1 MDFDWEK
8 SPTKALGSLKAQD
21 VEESFED
28 PFAVRLL
35 PDSVQFAEKA
45 RYFNL
50 GRSANG
56 EGVFSIYRTN
66 GRQIQVI
73 HARTFYA
80 EERFFYERQQD
91 KLLNQKTTT

>member
-1 MDFDWEK
+1 MDFDWENHT
-8 SPTKALGSLKAQD
+8 SQALGSLKAQD

-35 PDSVQFAEKA
+35 PDSTRFSEKA

-50 GRSANG
+50 GRAANG
-56 EGVFSIYRTN
+56 QGIFSIYRAN

-73 HARTFYA
+73 HARHFEA

-91 KLLNQKTTT
+91 KLLNLKTAK

>member
-1 MDFDWEK
+1 M
-8 SPTKALGSLKAQD
+8 KAQD

-35 PDSVQFAEKA
+35 PDSAQFSEKA

-50 GRSANG
+50 GRAANG
-56 EGVFSIYRTN
+56 QGIFSIYRAN

-73 HARTFYA
+73 HARHFEA

-91 KLLNQKTTT
+91 KLLNQKTAI

>member
-8 SPTKALGSLKAQD
+8 RPSLALGSLKARD

-35 PDSVQFAEKA
+35 PDSAQFSEKV

-50 GRSANG
+50 GRAANG
-56 EGVFSIYRTN
+56 EGVFSIYRAN

-73 HARTFYA
+73 HARPFEA
-80 EERFFYERQQD
+80 EENFYYERQQD
-91 KLLNQKTTT
+91 KLLNHNNVI

>member
-1 MDFDWEK
+1 
-8 SPTKALGSLKAQD
+8 LKAQD

-35 PDSVQFAEKA
+35 PDSTRFAEKA

-50 GRSANG
+50 GRAANG
-56 EGVFSIYRTN
+56 DGIFSIYRTN

-73 HARTFYA
+73 HARSFEA

-91 KLLNQKTTT
+91 KLLNQKTAT